1 MSKIY
6 KQFREKLQSEY
17 VCNHHSRLEI
27 EDHQQPRNCIHSSL
41 WCSSPPPRDYH
52 YLDCLIIIVFSF
64 VFPYMYIEIH
74 IEVHL

>member
-17 VCNHHSRLEI
+17 VCNQHSSLEI
-27 EDHQQPRNCIHSSL
+27 EDRQQPRNCIHSSL
-41 WCSSPPPRDYH
+41 WHTSPPRVYH

-64 VFPYMYIEIH
+64 VFPYMH
-74 IEVHL
+74 I